1 MANIFTPN
9 YKPTP
14 ATQAYIIMGLVGV
27 WMCSWMMVQSIIF
40 PNPLEV
46 VGAWSDLWNGGR
58 FGQDLTSS
66 LLVNV
71 ESIFLSII
79 ISLPLAYLS
88 RVPVVKPLAV
98 GLSKFRFLT
107 PMAFF
112 PIVSFSLHGGHIIKV
127 VLLTLGESFYLL
139 TTMVGVVQNI
149 PAFKFD
155 HARTLRMS
163 EWEMTYYVVI
173 RGTLKEALGAI
184 RDNAAMG
191 LAMLMTVEGAI
202 RMDGGVGVIL
212 SNAEK
217 HLEFA
222 TAWLASGTLLGVGML
237 QDWILY
243 AIGKISCPYE
253 SNNG

>member
-1 MANIFTPN
+1 MNIFTPN

-14 ATQAYIIMGLVGV
+14 TTHVYIIMGLVGIWLCA
-27 WMCSWMMVQSIIF
+27 WMLVQSIIF

-46 VGAWSDLWNGGR
+46 IQAWPDLWSGGR
-58 FGQDLTSS
+58 FGQDLMAS

-71 ESIFLSII
+71 ESIGLSIL

-88 RVPVVKPLAV
+88 RVPVVKPIAT
-98 GLSKFRFLT
+98 GLSKLRFLT

-112 PIVSFSLHGGHIIKV
+112 PIVSFSLHGGHLIKV

-155 HARTLRMS
+155 HARTLKMS
-163 EWEMTYYVVI
+163 EWQMTYYVVI

-202 RMDGGVGVIL
+202 RMDGGVGVTL

-222 TAWLASGTLLGVGML
+222 TAWLASFFLLGVGMT

-243 AIGKISCPYE
+243 AIGKVCCPYE
-253 SNNG
+253 SNS